1 MKKRQ
6 KRLYIALGGVV
17 ALGAVSALVFNAFRD
32 NLVFFYTPSD
42 IVAQIVPMEHTF
54 RIGGLV
60 EDGSVHR
67 GEDGVTVHF
76 RVTDT
81 AVAVPVV
88 YHGILPNLFREG
100 QGVVAVG
107 SLQDGGVFKAN
118 QVMARHDETYMPPEA
133 AEAIHRAQREQART
147 LVDPQAGVEQGSYY

>member
-1 MKKRQ
+1 MKRRQ
-6 KRLYIALGGVV
+6 KRLLLVAGGLAGV
-17 ALGAVSALVFNAFRD
+17 AAVAGLVLNAFRD

-42 IVAQIVPMEHTF
+42 IVAEIVPMERTF

-60 EDGSVHR
+60 EDGSVYR
-67 GEDGVTVHF
+67 AEDGVTVHF

-107 SLQDGGVFKAN
+107 SLEEGGVFRAN

-133 AEAIHRAQREQART
+133 AEALKRAQREQAQT
-147 LVDPQAGVEQGSYY
+147 VGHPGGGY

>member
-6 KRLYIALGGVV
+6 KRLYLVAGGLAAV
-17 ALGAVSALVFNAFRD
+17 AAVTALVVNAFRD

-42 IVAQIVPMEHTF
+42 IAAEIVPFERTF

-60 EDGSVHR
+60 EDGSVQR
-67 GEDGVTVHF
+67 AADGITVHF
-76 RVTDT
+76 QVTDT

-88 YHGILPNLFREG
+88 YQGILPNLFREG

-107 SLQDGGVFKAN
+107 TLQEGGVFKAT

-133 AEAIHRAQREQART
+133 AEAIERAQREAART
-147 LVDPQAGVEQGSYY
+147 VVQPGGYGS

>member
-1 MKKRQ
+1 MKTRQ
-6 KRLYIALGGVV
+6 KRLFLVLGGLVGIGAIT
-17 ALGAVSALVFNAFRD
+17 ALILNAFRD

-42 IVAQIVPMEHTF
+42 IAAEIVPMERTF

-60 EDGSVHR
+60 EDGSVYR

-107 SLQDGGVFKAN
+107 SLQDGGVFRAN

-133 AEAIHRAQREQART
+133 SEAIKRAQREQART
-147 LVDPQAGVEQGSYY
+147 LVHTGEY

>member
-6 KRLYIALGGVV
+6 KRLYLVAGGLTAVAAVTGLVV
-17 ALGAVSALVFNAFRD
+17 NAFRD

-42 IVAQIVPMEHTF
+42 IAAEIVPLERTF

-60 EDGSVHR
+60 EDGSVQR
-67 GEDGVTVHF
+67 AADGITVHF
-76 RVTDT
+76 QVTDT

-88 YHGILPNLFREG
+88 YQGILPNLFREG

-107 SLQDGGVFKAN
+107 TLQDGGVFKAT

-133 AEAIHRAQREQART
+133 AEAIERAQREAART
-147 LVDPQAGVEQGSYY
+147 LAQPGGY

>member
-1 MKKRQ
+1 M
-6 KRLYIALGGVV
+6 
-17 ALGAVSALVFNAFRD
+17 
-32 NLVFFYTPSD
+32 
-42 IVAQIVPMEHTF
+42 
-54 RIGGLV
+54 
-60 EDGSVHR
+60 
-67 GEDGVTVHF
+67 TVHF

-107 SLQDGGVFKAN
+107 SLQEGGVFKAS

-133 AEAIHRAQREQART
+133 AEAIMRAQREQAQT
-147 LVDPQAGVEQGSYY
+147 VGHPGGGY

>member
-6 KRLYIALGGVV
+6 KRLLIVLGGLV
-17 ALGAVSALVFNAFRD
+17 GITAVTGLVLNAFRD

-42 IVAQIVPMEHTF
+42 IAAAIVPTQKTF

-60 EDGSVHR
+60 EDGSVYR

-76 RVTDT
+76 QVTDT

-107 SLQDGGVFKAN
+107 SLQDNGVFKAN

-133 AEAIHRAQREQART
+133 AESIQRAQREAART
-147 LVDPQAGVEQGSYY
+147 ASSSTEY

>member
-6 KRLYIALGGVV
+6 KRLLLVAGGLAGVV
-17 ALGAVSALVFNAFRD
+17 MVTGLVLNAFRD
-32 NLVFFYTPSD
+32 NLVFFHTPSD
-42 IVAQIVPMEHTF
+42 IVAEIVPMERTF

-60 EDGSVHR
+60 EDGSVAR
-67 GEDGVTVHF
+67 GDDVTVHF

-88 YHGILPNLFREG
+88 YQGILPNLFREG

-107 SLQDGGVFKAN
+107 SLQEGGVFKAS
-118 QVMARHDETYMPPEA
+118 QVMARHDEEYMPPEA
-133 AEAIHRAQREQART
+133 AEAIKRAQREAART
-147 LVDPQAGVEQGSYY
+147 VGHPEGY

>member
-1 MKKRQ
+1 VKKRQ
-6 KRLYIALGGVV
+6 KRLLLALGSLAAVAMVV
-17 ALGAVSALVFNAFRD
+17 GLVLNAFRD

-42 IVAQIVPMEHTF
+42 IVAEVVPLERTF

-67 GEDGVTVHF
+67 AEDGVTVHF

-107 SLQDGGVFKAN
+107 SLQEGGVFKAN

-133 AEAIHRAQREQART
+133 AEAIMRAQRDAAQT
-147 LVDPQAGVEQGSYY
+147 VGHPGGY

>member
-6 KRLYIALGGVV
+6 KRLLLAVGGLAGVV
-17 ALGAVSALVFNAFRD
+17 MVTGLVLNAFRD
-32 NLVFFYTPSD
+32 NLVFFHTPSD
-42 IVAQIVPMEHTF
+42 IVAEIVPMERTF

-60 EDGSVHR
+60 EDGSVSR

-88 YHGILPNLFREG
+88 YQGILPNLFREG

-107 SLQDGGVFKAN
+107 SLQEGGVFKAS
-118 QVMARHDETYMPPEA
+118 QVMARHDEEYMPPEA
-133 AEAIHRAQREQART
+133 AEAIKRAQREAART
-147 LVDPQAGVEQGSYY
+147 VEQPGGY